1 MKQALGLIE
10 AIGLATAI
18 EAADAAVKSANVELL
33 GMEACKGDGMQTIKV
48 LGDVGA
54 VKAACEAASAACD
67 RGRGVFSV
75 KVIPR
80 PADGLAPMI
89 YNNQTLGFNPEE
101 TCDTDYYWAFSKYD
115 QLKPTRATKEP
126 VKVMSAEEIR
136 EEATEEENED

>member
-33 GMEACKGDGMQTIKV
+33 GMEPCKGSGMHTIKL

-54 VKAACEAASAACD
+54 VKAACEAGSAACD
-67 RGRGVFSV
+67 KGRGVFSV

-80 PADGLAPMI
+80 PADGLSPMI
-89 YNNQTLGFNPEE
+89 YNTQTKGFNP
-101 TCDTDYYWAFSKYD
+101 DGRTDIDHYWKFEKYD
-115 QLKPTRATKEP
+115 QLKPTRATVTP
-126 VKVMSAEEIR
+126 VKAEKS
-136 EEATEEENED
+136 EEDK